1 LIVGPPNSKSDSL
14 ASEIAKTLQLEN
26 INVESYINSL
36 LDDYRNY
43 KNNVL
48 KLKGTE
54 EEANIDPELE
64 KELTAKLPEWLH
76 KILEKIMIGHEI
88 GILQYLEILS
98 YLINRNKVTLKG
110 FVYAIPDGMLWQNL
124 EMVLKGKVNFFIRIE
139 SSAKDI
145 IMSSKIELYNR
156 GD

>member
-1 LIVGPPNSKSDSL
+1 
-14 ASEIAKTLQLEN
+14 
-26 INVESYINSL
+26 
-36 LDDYRNY
+36 
-43 KNNVL
+43 
-48 KLKGTE
+48 
-54 EEANIDPELE
+54 
-64 KELTAKLPEWLH
+64 
-76 KILEKIMIGHEI
+76 MIGHEI

-139 SSAKDI
+139 ASAKDI

-156 GD
+156 GDYMQKYIKPRTEEDEENDEDKMRNVKR